1 MYKLEKKLKIAET
14 VSQHQEGLKKRP
26 QRSWQNQIPDTHL
39 VPLLDSDKER
49 ETIRD
54 DEGHTLSHD
63 ERLEEKDK
71 FRGEI

>member
-1 MYKLEKKLKIAET
+1 M
-14 VSQHQEGLKKRP
+14 
-26 QRSWQNQIPDTHL
+26 
-39 VPLLDSDKER
+39 PLLDSDKER

-63 ERLEEKDK
+63 ERLEGKDK